1 MNHNDW
7 SFGWAA
13 IIVGFIVLRALFGF
27 LRNLGKAKSGSQMD
41 RINAAAKR
49 VLEEKQTGRT
59 SVPVTQ
65 TKSGIGTAT
74 TAKQRPIRATATKAK
89 PRPVRNAAMAQKP
102 GSAVAAL
109 AKTRSPAVVRTG
121 LSGAKEPVIQ
131 RRR

>member
-1 MNHNDW
+1 MNHSDW
-7 SFGWAA
+7 SYAWAA
-13 IIVGFIVLRALFGF
+13 IVIAFIVLRAVIGLI
-27 LRNLGKAKSGSQMD
+27 RRAAKAD
-41 RINAAAKR
+41 RGGDGMARIDAAAKR
-49 VLEEKQTGRT
+49 ILEDRAKRG

-65 TKSGIGTAT
+65 DKSAIG
-74 TAKQRPIRATATKAK
+74 TATKAK